1 MEMAL
6 NKHKYSNMIGTNSL
20 HIYIIILLSLLWFR
34 NKGMFY
40 NLLLYKI
47 YKKNKFNN
55 RGEYLILDLSLT
67 FYKIGTLI
75 FGGTPIALPF
85 MYAEIKNYEYM
96 KLSEDA
102 FWIGFAL
109 SAAIVFYFIYKYQFI
124 YLFYVIFYI

>member
-1 MEMAL
+1 
-6 NKHKYSNMIGTNSL
+6 MIGTNSL

-34 NKGMFY
+34 NKGMFLIICSIKY
-40 NLLLYKI
+40 T
-47 YKKNKFNN
+47 KKKFNN
-55 RGEYLILDLSLT
+55 RGEFLILDLSLT

-109 SAAIVFYFIYKYQFI
+109 SAAIVFYFIY
-124 YLFYVIFYI
+124 